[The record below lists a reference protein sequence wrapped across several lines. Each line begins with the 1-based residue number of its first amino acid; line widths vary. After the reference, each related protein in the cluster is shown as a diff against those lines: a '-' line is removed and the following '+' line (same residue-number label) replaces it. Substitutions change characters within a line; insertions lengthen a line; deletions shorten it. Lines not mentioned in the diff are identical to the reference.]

1 VGLRGIPR
9 ARHGQGGLGSGVYLL
24 TAVGLLAAALALR
37 LAGIDDP
44 SIEQR
49 ETQSALLARRWSVD
63 RSELTPAQQRVMTA
77 VDDEIR
83 PIEPPIL
90 DAIAAAEFRLTGS
103 ESLWFPRLVSAALWV
118 LGGLFLLL
126 AARRLTTAAGALV
139 ALALYLFWPYAVWHS
154 RLFMPDSLL
163 VCALL
168 AATWTVLRYWE
179 VPSGRRFAVAA
190 ATSSFATLVK
200 PGIAFL
206 FLVALFMSL
215 ALARGQF
222 RRVLR
227 GRLWLYALVTGAAA
241 VLYGVWGL
249 YLTDVIWEGADD
261 SRFETGLLVRSD
273 FWHGWWDVVS
283 FLLRFPQEQSVL
295 AVVAIAL
302 GLAGMVVAP
311 RGVPRATLVGLAVG
325 YLLFV
330 LAFANYTSTHPYY
343 SLPLIP
349 ILALALGVLAG
360 WVLDLLEGRRVLQGA
375 VLAVVAAAVVVA
387 AQRAYTA
394 LTPPP
399 PTDRIAAYREIGELT
414 GHTTRSIIVD
424 PELGTPAMYWGW
436 IATRA
441 WEIDYLEQPPA
452 WIEPD
457 EADYLIVVD
466 TDALE
471 SHAGLRAYV
480 AGHPVVARTDDYA
493 IFDLRA

>member
-1 VGLRGIPR
+1 MGLRGIPR
-9 ARHGQGGLGSGVYLL
+9 ARHGQGGLGSGVTLVVAVCLL
-24 TAVGLLAAALALR
+24 VAAFALR

-49 ETQSALLARRWSVD
+49 ETYSGLLARKWSID
-63 RSELTPAQQRVMTA
+63 RSQLTPAQQRVMAA

-83 PIEPPIL
+83 PIEPPIM
-90 DAIAAAEFRLTGS
+90 DAMAAAEFRLTGS
-103 ESLWFPRLVSAALWV
+103 ERFWFPRLFAAALWIV
-118 LGGLFLLL
+118 GGLFLLL
-126 AARRLTTAAGALV
+126 VARRLTTDAGALV

-168 AATWTVLRYWE
+168 AAVWTVLRYWE
-179 VPSGRRFAVAA
+179 APSGRRFAVAA

-200 PGIAFL
+200 PGIALL
-206 FLVALFMSL
+206 FLVALFTSL
-215 ALARGQF
+215 AVARGEL
-222 RRVLR
+222 RSVLR
-227 GRLWLYALVTGAAA
+227 GRLWLYAGITAGAA
-241 VLYGVWGL
+241 VLYGIWGL

-261 SRFETGLLVRSD
+261 SRFETGLLFRSD

-283 FLLRFPQEQSVL
+283 FLLRFPQEQAVL

-302 GLAGMVVAP
+302 GLAGMLVAP

-325 YLLFV
+325 YVLFA

-349 ILALALGVLAG
+349 ILALAIGVLAG
-360 WVLDLLEGRRVLQGA
+360 WVLDVVEGHRVLQGA
-375 VLAVVAAAVVVA
+375 VVAVVAAAVVVA

-424 PELGTPAMYWGW
+424 RQLGTPAMYWGW

-441 WEIDYLEQPPA
+441 WEIDYLERPPA
-452 WIEPD
+452 WIEP
-457 EADYLIVVD
+457 EKADYLIVVD
-466 TDALE
+466 TGALE
-471 SHAGLRAYV
+471 SHAGLRAYA
-480 AGHPVVARTDDYA
+480 AGRPVFARTDDFA
-493 IFDLRA
+493 IFDLRT